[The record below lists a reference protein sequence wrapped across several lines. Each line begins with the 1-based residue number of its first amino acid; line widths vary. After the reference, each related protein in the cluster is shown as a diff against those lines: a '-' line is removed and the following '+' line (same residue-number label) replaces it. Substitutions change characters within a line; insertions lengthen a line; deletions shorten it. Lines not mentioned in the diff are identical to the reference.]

1 MSKPLFSN
9 LARKKL
15 NFWRFRF
22 SVKNLNLTASF
33 HKLLKLHFLLSFT
46 RNILVTSLLTHNT
59 CIQDFWGLEAC
70 NGFGDF
76 GERWVQNP
84 FLSIWSGLAAIGIRF
99 AVFRKILRNLTK
111 SFKSY
116 LPPFLTWKQILY
128 SVVVLFN
135 AEMLYQL
142 LLNCV
147 GPQGVS

>member
-76 GERWVQNP
+76 GDAE
-84 FLSIWSGLAAIGIRF
+84 SKIRF
-99 AVFRKILRNLTK
+99 CP
-111 SFKSY
+111 SG
-116 LPPFLTWKQILY
+116 QD
-128 SVVVLFN
+128 
-135 AEMLYQL
+135 
-142 LLNCV
+142 
-147 GPQGVS
+147 